1 MTTRA
6 DDAALSRLLVA
17 LGQVVHA
24 LDLHGAYPEP
34 EGYGAIDVVVPFTL
48 DQARACYLALHRTLL
63 HRDPP
68 TDAELFGPPEATP

>member
-17 LGQVVHA
+17 LGETVRA
-24 LDLHGAYPEP
+24 LDLHGPEP
-34 EGYGAIDVVVPFTL
+34 EGYGAIAVVVPFTL

-68 TDAELFGPPEATP
+68 TDAELFGTPDR